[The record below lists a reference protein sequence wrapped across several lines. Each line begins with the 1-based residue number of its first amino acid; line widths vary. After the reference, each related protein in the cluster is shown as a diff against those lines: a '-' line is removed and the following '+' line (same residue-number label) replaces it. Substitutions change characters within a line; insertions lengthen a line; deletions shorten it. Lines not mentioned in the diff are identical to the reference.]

1 VALLVPLVQLVQII
15 IGLYWYVV
23 VAAVIMSWLVNF
35 GVINTH
41 NQIVNMIWSALT
53 QMTEPVFRKVRQYVP
68 IMGGMDLSPIIVLLG
83 IWLAQTYIGMLIVWM
98 ATQ

>member
-1 VALLVPLVQLVQII
+1 MALLVPLVQLVQII